1 MPCAS
6 RRAGAADDRR
16 RLEYLKGA
24 DQVCPVGDER
34 AACDGGHHRRPL
46 DAPDD
51 MADGGRVQV
60 GVCVRDQDQ
69 VMASAGEADVQTFG
83 LAAVDLVADHLA
95 LCLTGKQKG
104 EHFVHTDIPT
114 RGDLEQLLSVRGA
127 ACVSIYLPTAPEER
141 GERDRLEFKNL
152 ATEAFEQ
159 LSAASLE
166 RHSIDDLRDVLEDLG
181 DDEAFWTRQAHS
193 LAVFATPSGA
203 RTFQVANRLS
213 PMVEVSDRFHVKPL
227 LRSATF
233 PQAAFVLA
241 LSQNG
246 ARLVEI
252 SPDAPP
258 AEVSVPGMPSDAA
271 SAVGKASIAD
281 RSPIRRLQGS
291 EGHKVR
297 LRQYAR
303 RVEEALR
310 PRLTGLELPLILAAS
325 EPLASIFRAV
335 STYPHLA
342 RPVVAGNPDAKTE
355 GELADASRRIL
366 DELYAEELE
375 ELRALYEQRVPQGRA
390 SDDLAAIARAAT
402 FGAVDTAFVDIDET
416 VPGFVADADGALTL
430 EAADDAAN
438 YGVVD
443 EIARRVLLARGRVLA
458 VRRDDI
464 PGDGPAAAILR
475 YPV

>member
-1 MPCAS
+1 
-6 RRAGAADDRR
+6 
-16 RLEYLKGA
+16 
-24 DQVCPVGDER
+24 
-34 AACDGGHHRRPL
+34 
-46 DAPDD
+46 
-51 MADGGRVQV
+51 
-60 GVCVRDQDQ
+60 
-69 VMASAGEADVQTFG
+69 
-83 LAAVDLVADHLA
+83 
-95 LCLTGKQKG
+95 
-104 EHFVHTDIPT
+104 VHTDIPT
-114 RGDLEQLLSVRGA
+114 RADLEQLLSVRDA
-127 ACVSIYLPTAPEER
+127 ASVSIYLPTTPEER

-152 ATEAFEQ
+152 AAEALEQ
-159 LSAASLE
+159 LTAASIE
-166 RHSIDDLRDVLEDLG
+166 RDLINNLRDVLDDLA
-181 DDEAFWTRQAHS
+181 DDHAFWGRQAHS

-241 LSQNG
+241 LSQNT
-246 ARLVEI
+246 ARLVEV

-258 AEVSVPGMPSDAA
+258 AAVSVPGMPSDAA

-281 RSPIRRLQGS
+281 RSPDRRLQGS
-291 EGHKVR
+291 EGQKVR

-310 PRLTGLELPLILAAS
+310 PTLAGLDLPLILAGS
-325 EPLASIFRAV
+325 EPLESIFRSV

-342 RPVVAGNPDAKTE
+342 RAVIAGSPDTKTD

-366 DELYAEELE
+366 DELYAD
-375 ELRALYEQRVPQGRA
+375 ELRQLRARYEQRVPQGRA

-416 VPGFVADADGALTL
+416 VPGFVDEADGALTL
-430 EAADDAAN
+430 DDSDDAVN

-443 EIARRVLLARGRVLA
+443 EIARRVLLTRGRVLA
-458 VRRDDI
+458 VRREDI